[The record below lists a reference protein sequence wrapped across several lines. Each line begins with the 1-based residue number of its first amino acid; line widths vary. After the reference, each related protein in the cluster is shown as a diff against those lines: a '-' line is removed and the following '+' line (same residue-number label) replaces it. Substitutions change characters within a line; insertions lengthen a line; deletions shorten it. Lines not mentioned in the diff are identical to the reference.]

1 MKEALV
7 LVLAIWSSSATA
19 APVFHCEASVA
30 GTRVYLSVMEE
41 QGIVSSALDFGRGE
55 TVLTTRK
62 EVLPRAEFGQSWY
75 VRELVA
81 RKAVKVDLRA
91 VNSVTIYEA
100 GNYSDDA
107 AGAVGVVY
115 HDVAGAVLAKGMF
128 MGWAGP
134 LGCTN

>member
-7 LVLAIWSSSATA
+7 LVLAIWSSSANA
-19 APVFHCEASVA
+19 APAFHCEANVA
-30 GTRVYLSVMEE
+30 GTRVYFSVTE
-41 QGIVSSALDFGRGE
+41 QQGAVTSVLDFGRGE
-55 TVLTTRK
+55 TFLDTRK
-62 EVLPRAEFGQSWY
+62 EVLPKAEIGQSWY

-81 RKAVKVDLRA
+81 RKAVKVDLRV

-115 HDVAGAVLAKGMF
+115 HDAAGAVLAKGMF